1 MKSLKM
7 REIPIFGKTTWEG
20 PPLLP
25 TWFSRYDIIQHPTFQ
40 RQTLSLTMHFQIER
54 VNSKN
59 LLESA
64 RTAKV
69 SVEALISSRQRRRT
83 EILAQLRLTLEAHN
97 EKYTSF
103 DNLLQDSVSDLK
115 NHKFKNP

>member
-1 MKSLKM
+1 MQ
-7 REIPIFGKTTWEG
+7 RWP
-20 PPLLP
+20 
-25 TWFSRYDIIQHPTFQ
+25 DIIQHTKDK
-40 RQTLSLTMHFQIER
+40 LSHLTIDFQIER
-54 VNSKN
+54 VDSKN

-83 EILAQLRLTLEAHN
+83 EILAQLRQTLEAHN

-103 DNLLQDSVSDLK
+103 DNLLQDSVSV
-115 NHKFKNP
+115 

>member
-1 MKSLKM
+1 
-7 REIPIFGKTTWEG
+7 
-20 PPLLP
+20 
-25 TWFSRYDIIQHPTFQ
+25 
-40 RQTLSLTMHFQIER
+40 MHFQIER

-64 RTAKV
+64 QTAEV
-69 SVEALISSRQRRRT
+69 SMEALISSRQRRRT
-83 EILAQLRLTLEAHN
+83 EILAQLRQTLEAHN

-115 NHKFKNP
+115 NMNSKTHSTTI

>member
-1 MKSLKM
+1 
-7 REIPIFGKTTWEG
+7 
-20 PPLLP
+20 
-25 TWFSRYDIIQHPTFQ
+25 
-40 RQTLSLTMHFQIER
+40 MHFQIER
-54 VNSKN
+54 VNSRN

-83 EILAQLRLTLEAHN
+83 EILAQLRQTLEAHN

-103 DNLLQDSVSDLK
+103 DNLLQDSVSIFFLK
-115 NHKFKNP
+115 TINLKTKSTTI